1 MDQPVSDTIKYY
13 DENAEAFVAQT
24 VNADVTGLYEPFLSR
39 LPKPARI
46 LDAGSG
52 SGRDTK
58 AFRDLGH
65 DVVAIDASEEM
76 VRATS
81 NISDGPAIHSTF
93 LGFKYDELFDGVW
106 ACASLL
112 HVASVDLPKTLN
124 HLGKLLNEGGWMFAS
139 FKVGGDEQIRNG
151 RFFNDMDIERL
162 NAAVSAVAG
171 LKVVKTWETE
181 DVRPER
187 QERWLNVLL
196 GKHSS

>member
-1 MDQPVSDTIKYY
+1 MDQSVSDTIKYY

-24 VNADVTGLYEPFLSR
+24 INADVSALYEPFLSR
-39 LPKPARI
+39 LSQSARI

-65 DVVAIDASEEM
+65 EVVAIDASEEM

-81 NISDGPAIHSTF
+81 RLSNGPAIHATF
-93 LGFKYDELFDGVW
+93 VGFSDEKLFDGIW

-112 HVASVDLPKTLN
+112 HIPTTDLPKTLK
-124 HLGKLLNEGGWMFAS
+124 HLGGLLREGGWMFAT
-139 FKVGGDEQIRNG
+139 FKAGGGEQVRNG
-151 RFFNDMDIERL
+151 RFFNDMDAERFVAVVD
-162 NAAVSAVAG
+162 AASGLEVA
-171 LKVVKTWETE
+171 KTWETE

-187 QERWLNVLL
+187 QERWLNVLML
-196 GKHSS
+196 KNE